1 MYQAVIVNLVP
12 LPGFSD
18 SVERKGAE
26 EKTGTYQGHIQEM
39 SENKGPV
46 DVYIEEIGC
55 R

>member
-1 MYQAVIVNLVP
+1 MQCNVIP
-12 LPGFSD
+12 LTGSGD
-18 SVERKGAE
+18 SAERNNAE
-26 EKTGTYQGHIQEM
+26 EKIDIYQGHIQEM